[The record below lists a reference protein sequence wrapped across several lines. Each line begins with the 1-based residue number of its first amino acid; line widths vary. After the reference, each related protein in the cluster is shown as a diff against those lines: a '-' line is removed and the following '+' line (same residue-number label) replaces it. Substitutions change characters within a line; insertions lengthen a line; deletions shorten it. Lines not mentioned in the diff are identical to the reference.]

1 MTNNA
6 SVVIFPS
13 IFAQNKINALISN
26 IKKILKIQNQRFQKI
41 RKDGS
46 VIVVEANDPVFA
58 SSTIN
63 LLFGID
69 KVAIAKQIKNEY
81 EILVS
86 NITKIGSNLLLK
98 GDIFYVKVEGQSK
111 GYLPKDVEFAV
122 TSSLIEKT
130 TKLGAK
136 PGTEDKHDK
145 LLYTYLTKL
154 NAYVCI
160 FTDKGNGGIPNNFQ
174 NEKIICCIYDELSAV
189 SCLETIKEGFEVKI
203 IVCYHKES
211 DLLKFV
217 KILNSLIPRMLKSK
231 IELEFFHV
239 DVSDLSSQNYLTLV
253 ETVIEVMLSVTAS
266 NKFNRLSLSLT
277 PSIFPQSFIDRLTKR
292 VYKNNIIPH
301 MSLSG
306 FDKNILNH
314 AKELG
319 LEKYLT
325 KIEKLGKMKFDS
337 NVKGKKSAPN
347 LAQKALKTKRVV
359 TVSVGPNNVH
369 DILDSLKSKH

>member
-13 IFAQNKINALISN
+13 IFAQNKINELMSN
-26 IKKILKIQNQRFQKI
+26 IKKILKIQNQHFQKI
-41 RKDGS
+41 RKDDS
-46 VIVVEANDPVFA
+46 IIVVEANDPVFA

-81 EILVS
+81 DVLVS
-86 NITKIGSNLLLK
+86 SITKIGSNLLLK
-98 GDIFYVKVEGQSK
+98 GDTFYVKVEGQSK
-111 GYLPKDVEFAV
+111 GYLPKDIEFAA

-130 TKLGAK
+130 TKLGAR

-160 FTDKGNGGIPNNFQ
+160 FTDNGNGGIPNNFQ

-203 IVCYHKES
+203 LVCYHKES

-217 KILNSLIPRMLKSK
+217 KILNNLIPRMLKSK
-231 IELEFFHV
+231 IELEFYQV
-239 DVSDLSSQNYLTLV
+239 EIKDTSAQDYLVLI
-253 ETVIEVMLSVTAS
+253 ETITEVMLATATLD
-266 NKFNRLSLSLT
+266 KIKRLSLSLS
-277 PSIFPQSFIDRLTKR
+277 PSIFPQSFIDRITKK
-292 VYKNNIIPH
+292 VYQNNLIPYL
-301 MSLSG
+301 SLSG
-306 FDKNILNH
+306 FDEKVLNY

-325 KIEKLGKMKFDS
+325 RIEKLGKMKFDP
-337 NVKGKKSAPN
+337 NVKGKKNASN
-347 LAQKALKTKRVV
+347 LAQKALKTKQI
-359 TVSVGPNNVH
+359 VSVAVGPNNVH

>member
-1 MTNNA
+1 MTDNA

-13 IFAQNKINALISN
+13 IFAQNKIKVLMTN
-26 IKKILKIQNQRFQKI
+26 IKKILKIQNQGFQKI
-41 RKDGS
+41 RKDDS
-46 VIVVEANDPVFA
+46 IIVVDANDPVFA

-69 KVAIAKQIKNEY
+69 KVAIAKEIKNEY
-81 EILVS
+81 EVLVS
-86 NITKIGSNLLLK
+86 AITKIGSNLLLK
-98 GDIFYVKVEGQSK
+98 GDTFYVKVEGQSK
-111 GYLPKDVEFAV
+111 GYLPKDVEFAA

-130 TKLGAK
+130 AKLGAK

-160 FTDKGNGGIPNNFQ
+160 FTDDGNGGIPNNFQ

-203 IVCYHKES
+203 IVCYNKES

-217 KILNSLIPRMLKSK
+217 KILNSLIPHMLKSK

-239 DVSDLSSQNYLTLV
+239 EISDVSVQNYLTLV
-253 ETVIEVMLSVTAS
+253 ETITEVLLSISIS
-266 NKFNRLSLSLT
+266 NKLKRLSLSLS
-277 PSIFPQSFIDRLTKR
+277 PSIFPQSFIDRITNR
-292 VYKNNIIPH
+292 VYQNNILPH

-306 FDKNILNH
+306 FDENVLNQ
-314 AKELG
+314 AKKLG

-325 KIEKLGKMKFDS
+325 KIERLGKMKFDS
-337 NVKGKKSAPN
+337 ILKGKSNAKN

-359 TVSVGPNNVH
+359 TVTTGPNNVH

>member
-1 MTNNA
+1 MSNNA

-13 IFAQNKINALISN
+13 IFAQNKINPLISN
-26 IKKILKIQNQRFQKI
+26 IKKILKIQNQQFQKI
-41 RKDGS
+41 RKDDS
-46 VIVVEANDPVFA
+46 VIVVDANDPVFA

-81 EILVS
+81 DVLIS
-86 NITKIGSNLLLK
+86 AITKIGSNLLLK
-98 GDIFYVKVEGQSK
+98 GDTFYVKVEGQSK
-111 GYLPKDVEFAV
+111 GYLPKDLEFAA
-122 TSSLIEKT
+122 TSSLIENT

-160 FTDKGNGGIPNNFQ
+160 FIDNGNGGIPNNSQ

-203 IVCYHKES
+203 IICYSKES

-231 IELEFFHV
+231 IELEFYQIEIKNT
-239 DVSDLSSQNYLTLV
+239 SAQNYLELI
-253 ETVIEVMLSVTAS
+253 ETVTQVMLSIAS
-266 NKFNRLSLSLT
+266 SEKFKRISLSLSS
-277 PSIFPQSFIDRLTKR
+277 SIFPQSFIDRITKK
-292 VYKNNIIPH
+292 VYQENILPH
-301 MSLSG
+301 ISLSG
-306 FDKNILNH
+306 FDEKIIGN

-337 NVKGKKSAPN
+337 FVNGKKNVHN
-347 LAQKALKTKRVV
+347 LVQKALKTKQVV
-359 TVSVGPNNVH
+359 SVTVGPNNVH

>member
-46 VIVVEANDPVFA
+46 LIVVEANDPVFA

-98 GDIFYVKVEGQSK
+98 GDTFYVKVEGQSK

-277 PSIFPQSFIDRLTKR
+277 PSIFPQSFIDRITKK

>member
-1 MTNNA
+1 MTDNA

-13 IFAQNKINALISN
+13 IFAQNKINVLMTN
-26 IKKILKIQNQRFQKI
+26 IKKILKIQNQGFQKI
-41 RKDGS
+41 RKDDS
-46 VIVVEANDPVFA
+46 IIVVKANDPVFA

-69 KVAIAKQIKNEY
+69 KVAIAKEIKNEY
-81 EILVS
+81 EVLVS
-86 NITKIGSNLLLK
+86 AITKIGSNLLLK
-98 GDIFYVKVEGQSK
+98 GDTFYVKVEGQSK
-111 GYLPKDVEFAV
+111 GYLPKDVEFAA

-130 TKLGAK
+130 SKLGAK

-145 LLYTYLTKL
+145 LLYTYLTKS

-160 FTDKGNGGIPNNFQ
+160 FTDDGNGGIPNNFQ

-203 IVCYHKES
+203 IVCYNKES

-217 KILNSLIPRMLKSK
+217 KILNNLIPHMLKSK

-239 DVSDLSSQNYLTLV
+239 EISDVGVQNYLILV
-253 ETVIEVMLSVTAS
+253 ETITEVLLSISAS
-266 NKFNRLSLSLT
+266 NKLKRLSLSLS
-277 PSIFPQSFIDRLTKR
+277 PSIFPQSFIDKITNK
-292 VYKNNIIPH
+292 VYQNNILPH

-306 FDKNILNH
+306 FDENVINQ
-314 AKELG
+314 AKKLG

-325 KIEKLGKMKFDS
+325 KIERLGKMKFDS
-337 NVKGKKSAPN
+337 IIKGKTNAKN
-347 LAQKALKTKRVV
+347 LAQKALKTKQVV
-359 TVSVGPNNVH
+359 TVTTGPNNVH

>member
-46 VIVVEANDPVFA
+46 LIVVEANDPVFA

-98 GDIFYVKVEGQSK
+98 GDTFYVKVEGQSK

-130 TKLGAK
+130 TKLGVK

-277 PSIFPQSFIDRLTKR
+277 PSIFPQSFIDRITKR

>member
-1 MTNNA
+1 MSNNA

-13 IFAQNKINALISN
+13 IFAQNKINPLISN
-26 IKKILKIQNQRFQKI
+26 IKKILKIQNQQFQKI
-41 RKDGS
+41 RKDDS
-46 VIVVEANDPVFA
+46 VIVVDANDPVFA

-81 EILVS
+81 DVLIS
-86 NITKIGSNLLLK
+86 AITKIGSNLLLK
-98 GDIFYVKVEGQSK
+98 GDTFYVKVEGQSK
-111 GYLPKDVEFAV
+111 GYLPKDLEFAA
-122 TSSLIEKT
+122 TSSLIENT

-160 FTDKGNGGIPNNFQ
+160 FIDNGNGGIPNNSQ

-203 IVCYHKES
+203 IICYSKES

-217 KILNSLIPRMLKSK
+217 KILNSLIPRMIKSK
-231 IELEFFHV
+231 IELEFYQIEIKNT
-239 DVSDLSSQNYLTLV
+239 SAQNYLELI
-253 ETVIEVMLSVTAS
+253 ETVTEVMLSIVS
-266 NKFNRLSLSLT
+266 SEKFKRISLSLSS
-277 PSIFPQSFIDRLTKR
+277 SIFPQSFIDRITKK
-292 VYKNNIIPH
+292 VYQENILPH
-301 MSLSG
+301 ISLSG
-306 FDKNILNH
+306 FDEKIIGN

-337 NVKGKKSAPN
+337 FVNGKKNVHN
-347 LAQKALKTKRVV
+347 LVQKALKTKQVV
-359 TVSVGPNNVH
+359 SVTVGPNNVH

>member
-1 MTNNA
+1 MTKNA

-13 IFAQNKINALISN
+13 IFAQNKINVLMSN
-26 IKKILKIQNQRFQKI
+26 IKKILKIQNQGFQKI
-41 RKDGS
+41 RKDNS
-46 VIVVEANDPVFA
+46 IIIVEANDPVFA

-69 KVAIAKQIKNEY
+69 KVAIAKEIKNEY
-81 EILVS
+81 EVLVS
-86 NITKIGSNLLLK
+86 EITKIGSNLLLK
-98 GDIFYVKVEGQSK
+98 GDTFYVKVEGQSK
-111 GYLPKDVEFAV
+111 GYLPKDVEFAA

-130 TKLGAK
+130 AKLGAK

-160 FTDKGNGGIPNNFQ
+160 FTDNGNGGIPNNFQ

-203 IVCYHKES
+203 IVCYNKES

-217 KILNSLIPRMLKSK
+217 KILNSLIPHMLKSE

-239 DVSDLSSQNYLTLV
+239 EISDVGVQNYLTLV
-253 ETVIEVMLSVTAS
+253 ETITEIMLSITSS
-266 NKFNRLSLSLT
+266 NKFKRLSLSLS
-277 PSIFPQSFIDRLTKR
+277 PSIFPQSFIDIITNR
-292 VYKNNIIPH
+292 VYQNHILPH

-306 FDKNILNH
+306 FDENILNQ

-325 KIEKLGKMKFDS
+325 KIERLGKMKFDS
-337 NVKGKKSAPN
+337 ILKGKTNAQN

-359 TVSVGPNNVH
+359 LVTTGPNNVH

>member
-6 SVVIFPS
+6 SIVIFPS

-46 VIVVEANDPVFA
+46 LIVVEANDPVFA

-81 EILVS
+81 EVLVS
-86 NITKIGSNLLLK
+86 AITKISSNLLLK
-98 GDIFYVKVEGQSK
+98 GDVFYVKVEGQSK
-111 GYLPKDVEFAV
+111 GYLPKDVELAV

-203 IVCYHKES
+203 IVCYHKEL

-217 KILNSLIPRMLKSK
+217 KILNSLIPRMLKPK

-239 DVSDLSSQNYLTLV
+239 EVNDLSSQNYLTLV
-253 ETVIEVMLSVTAS
+253 ETATEVMLSIATS
-266 NKFNRLSLSLT
+266 NKFNRLSLSLS
-277 PSIFPQSFIDRLTKR
+277 PSIFPQQFIDRITKI
-292 VYKNNIIPH
+292 VYKNNIIPL

-306 FDKNILNH
+306 FDENILNH

-325 KIEKLGKMKFDS
+325 RIEKLGKMKFDS
-337 NVKGKKSAPN
+337 FVQGKKNAQN
-347 LAQKALKTKRVV
+347 LAQKALKTKQVV
-359 TVSVGPNNVH
+359 TVTVGPNNVH

>member
-13 IFAQNKINALISN
+13 IFAQNKINELISN
-26 IKKILKIQNQRFQKI
+26 IKKILKIQNQHFQKI
-41 RKDGS
+41 RKDDS
-46 VIVVEANDPVFA
+46 IIVVEANDPVFA

-81 EILVS
+81 DVLVS
-86 NITKIGSNLLLK
+86 SITKIGSNLLLK
-98 GDIFYVKVEGQSK
+98 GDTFYVKVEGQSK
-111 GYLPKDVEFAV
+111 GYLPKDIEFAA

-130 TKLGAK
+130 TKLGAR

-160 FTDKGNGGIPNNFQ
+160 FTDNGNGGIPNNFQ

-203 IVCYHKES
+203 LVCYHKES

-217 KILNSLIPRMLKSK
+217 KILNNLIPRMLKSK
-231 IELEFFHV
+231 IELEFYQIEIK
-239 DVSDLSSQNYLTLV
+239 DTSAQDYLVLI
-253 ETVIEVMLSVTAS
+253 ETITEVMLATATLD
-266 NKFNRLSLSLT
+266 KIKRLSLSLS
-277 PSIFPQSFIDRLTKR
+277 PSIFPQSFIDRITKK
-292 VYKNNIIPH
+292 VYQNNLIPYL
-301 MSLSG
+301 SLSG
-306 FDKNILNH
+306 FDEKVLNY

-319 LEKYLT
+319 LEKHLT
-325 KIEKLGKMKFDS
+325 KIEKLGKMKFDP
-337 NVKGKKSAPN
+337 NVKGKKNASN
-347 LAQKALKTKRVV
+347 LAQKALKTKQI
-359 TVSVGPNNVH
+359 VSVAVGPNNVH

>member
-266 NKFNRLSLSLT
+266 SKFNRLSLSLT
-277 PSIFPQSFIDRLTKR
+277 PSIFPQSFIDRLLR
-292 VYKNNIIPH
+292 EFI
-301 MSLSG
+301 
-306 FDKNILNH
+306 
-314 AKELG
+314 
-319 LEKYLT
+319 
-325 KIEKLGKMKFDS
+325 
-337 NVKGKKSAPN
+337 
-347 LAQKALKTKRVV
+347 KT
-359 TVSVGPNNVH
+359 
-369 DILDSLKSKH
+369 I

>member
-46 VIVVEANDPVFA
+46 LIVVEANDPVFA

-86 NITKIGSNLLLK
+86 NITKISSNLLLK
-98 GDIFYVKVEGQSK
+98 GDTFYVKVEGQSK

-277 PSIFPQSFIDRLTKR
+277 PSIFPQSFIDRITKR

>member
-6 SVVIFPS
+6 LVIIFPS
-13 IFAQNKINALISN
+13 IFAQNKINVLISN
-26 IKKILKIQNQRFQKI
+26 IKKILSIQNQSFQKI
-41 RKDGS
+41 RKDDS
-46 VIVVEANDPVFA
+46 LIVVEANDPVFA

-63 LLFGID
+63 LLFGIK

-81 EILVS
+81 DVLVS
-86 NITKIGSNLLLK
+86 SITKIGSNLLLK
-98 GDIFYVKVEGQSK
+98 GDTFYVKVEGESK
-111 GYLPKDVEFAV
+111 GYLPKDIEFAA

-130 TKLGAK
+130 SKLGAK

-174 NEKIICCIYDELSAV
+174 NEKIICCIYDELSSV
-189 SCLETIKEGFEVKI
+189 SCLETIKAGFDVKI
-203 IVCYHKES
+203 IVCYNKES

-217 KILNSLIPRMLKSK
+217 KILNALIPRMLKSK
-231 IELEFFHV
+231 IELEFFKV
-239 DVSDLSSQNYLTLV
+239 DITNSSSKKYLELI
-253 ETVIEVMLSVTAS
+253 ETVTEIMISVNSS
-266 NKFNRLSLSLT
+266 NKVNRLSLALS
-277 PSIFPQSFIDRLTKR
+277 PIIFPQSFIDKITKR
-292 VYKNNIIPH
+292 ISQNNIIPY

-306 FDKNILNH
+306 FDENVLNY

-325 KIEKLGKMKFDS
+325 RIEKLGKLKFNS
-337 NVKGKKSAPN
+337 VLKEKNNVKE
-347 LAQKALKTKRVV
+347 LAQKAIKTKRSVRI
-359 TVSVGPNNVH
+359 TVGPNNIH
-369 DILDSLKSKH
+369 DILDSLKSEH